1 MERSEV
7 GGLFGKV
14 VIVPSGTPSAAA
26 KLRQRRQYLAA
37 DLAASGKSLTA
48 GRQDPTSTFEYS
60 HPPEP

>member
-1 MERSEV
+1 MEQSEA

-37 DLAASGKSLTA
+37 DLEASGKKPHRWA
-48 GRQDPTSTFEYS
+48 GFDV
-60 HPPEP
+60 HL